1 MASVLLST
9 CPAATLVTVRSAPT
23 DPTLTVPFG
32 ASPAKVYVPLASTM
46 LDVPMAA
53 AVLENDPKAT
63 ESASLASEKRPNAVL
78 SLPLAF
84 ALVL

>member
-1 MASVLLST
+1 
-9 CPAATLVTVRSAPT
+9 
-23 DPTLTVPFG
+23 
-32 ASPAKVYVPLASTM
+32 M

-84 ALVL
+84 ALVPTTVAP